1 VDAIGEIDVSD
12 PRWSEDVPVPHG
24 RSLVGVAGGVFGTI
38 RLGFDND
45 AGGTP
50 FGCLV
55 EKSASEKVY
64 GDLSRIPITESGS

>member
-1 VDAIGEIDVSD
+1 
-12 PRWSEDVPVPHG
+12 
-24 RSLVGVAGGVFGTI
+24 VAGGVFGTI
-38 RLGFDND
+38 SLGLYDD

-55 EKSASEKVY
+55 EERASEKVY